1 MLKIVWKRI
10 IYCSLMLKS
19 VFLPI
24 LNFQFVPMNAI
35 FFFYLEVLLVSILT
49 KVYCIKIVDE
59 FCRIE
64 LCMLFFRLP
73 MKNDNI
79 MNCAIALKYISTSC
93 ILDSLKFVN
102 HIHKH
107 LRVYNIAIFH
117 FDNSSNFAMDFLTFW
132 IYHSTESSMNWS
144 DVTYLPPSQSKLT
157 ESILTGD
164 FFKIHIFRN

>member
-1 MLKIVWKRI
+1 MFFSPYLIF
-10 IYCSLMLKS
+10 SL
-19 VFLPI
+19 
-24 LNFQFVPMNAI
+24 FQWTQ
-35 FFFYLEVLLVSILT
+35 FFFLSGSSTGKYFDQSLLYKDRRRVLSNW
-49 KVYCIKIVDE
+49 IV
-59 FCRIE
+59 CA
-64 LCMLFFRLP
+64 LFKQP

-117 FDNSSNFAMDFLTFW
+117 FYNSSNFAMDFLTFW

-164 FFKIHIFRN
+164 FFKIHISQLK